1 MARSINQIVPRN
13 GGQNAYGSA
22 LPDFRNVGILLRIL
36 LIANAVLLVSAVIQS
51 PTLAG
56 IGAHIVETAALA
68 EPLLILTLV
77 ILYLLNGVLQRLPF
91 TGGALAVI
99 GVVLALTTLLHE
111 LAQRYLPFGVTTVE
125 RYWLLV
131 GLTTAMM
138 LCYFDLRGRA
148 LSPAIAEARLQ
159 ALQARIR
166 PHFLFN
172 SINAVLSLIR
182 QDPRRA
188 ETALEDM
195 AELFRVLMADNRD
208 LVPLAREV
216 ELCRQYLGIEQLRLG
231 ERLQVQWHIDKMPAD
246 AMIPPLVLQPL
257 LENAVYHGIEPRTE
271 PGVVSIGID
280 VVRDAVHAVLR
291 NPYAPDGDRHS
302 GNKMAIGN
310 IRERLQLHFDA
321 EASLTAHATADAYE
335 VRIVMP
341 YRKDGKDR
349 RDGKNSRDGKNQRAD
364 DSQTPKEK
372 P

>member
-1 MARSINQIVPRN
+1 MARSINQIVHRN
-13 GGQNAYGSA
+13 GSDKARPGVIQNAYGST

-36 LIANAVLLVSAVIQS
+36 LIVNAIALVAAVVKS
-51 PTLAG
+51 PSLAELDAQ
-56 IGAHIVETAALA
+56 IIDMAALV

-77 ILYLLNGVLQRLPF
+77 LLYLLNGLLARLPY
-91 TGGALAVI
+91 TAGAILVI
-99 GVVLALTTLLHE
+99 VLTLVLTTLLHAG
-111 LAQRYLPFGVTTVE
+111 AQQQLLFSVTSVE

-131 GLTTAMM
+131 GLVTAML
-138 LCYFDLRGRA
+138 LCYFELRGRA

-182 QDPRRA
+182 QEPKRA

-195 AELFRVLMADNRD
+195 AELFRVLMADNRE
-208 LVPLAREV
+208 LTPLPREI

-231 ERLQVQWHIDKMPAD
+231 ERLKVEWHIDNMPAD

-271 PGVVSIGID
+271 PGVVSIN
-280 VVRDAVHAVLR
+280 VYATRDEVHAVLR
-291 NPYAPDGDRHS
+291 NPYSRDGDHHS
-302 GNKMAIGN
+302 GNNMALGN

-321 EASLTAHATADAYE
+321 EASLTSRVTDDAYQ
-335 VRIVMP
+335 VHIIMP
-341 YRKDGKDR
+341 YRK
-349 RDGKNSRDGKNQRAD
+349 
-364 DSQTPKEK
+364 EK